1 VSKVGLVLGGG
12 GVTGAAYLFGT
23 LMALQAATDWQ
34 PNDAEVIVGTSSGAF
49 VAALVRGEAMDL
61 QAMADDGLAGK
72 DLEEW
77 LRDRIYRRVRP
88 RGVMRW
94 LTKGIVPGVTNP
106 GLGLV
111 LGTPGLYSTDP
122 LAEWIDGSL
131 GPLAHE
137 WPSEPTVIV
146 GYDLESRRRV
156 PFGTESAPE
165 VPLREAVAASSAV
178 PFIYEPVEIDG
189 RWYVDGGV
197 ASGTSVD
204 FVLGNPEPLD
214 LVVVIAPM
222 AATTARPGGRFY
234 EDFMDRAGRGTLA
247 TELDLLRRT
256 WPETEVLVLRPDDR
270 VLAVCR
276 PNLMSVDAAVPTFL
290 ATLRSMRDELAHPS
304 TWRVLSD
311 HIVGGGGRKST
322 NGAQGEQEP

>member
-23 LMALQAATDWQ
+23 LMALQMAADWK
-34 PNDAEVIVGTSSGAF
+34 PNDADVIVGTSSGAF
-49 VAALVRGEAMDL
+49 LAAMIRGDAMDL
-61 QAMADDGLAGK
+61 QAMADEGLAGK

-77 LRDRIYRRVRP
+77 LHERIYRRTRP
-88 RGVMRW
+88 RGMLRW
-94 LTKGIVPGVTNP
+94 VTKGIVPGVTKP

-111 LGTPGLYSTDP
+111 LGSPGLYSTDP

-131 GPLAHE
+131 GSLADG
-137 WPSEPTVIV
+137 WPAKPTVIV
-146 GYDLESRRRV
+146 GYDLESRQRV
-156 PFGTESAPE
+156 PFGTVAAPE
-165 VPLREAVAASSAV
+165 IALREAVAASSAV

-204 FVLGNPEPLD
+204 LVLGNPEPLD

-234 EDFMDRAGRGTLA
+234 EDFMDRVGRASLA
-247 TELDLLRRT
+247 TELDLLRKT
-256 WPETEVLVLRPDDR
+256 WPDTDVLVLRPDDR

-276 PNLMSVDAAVPTFL
+276 PNLMSVDAAIPTFL

-304 TWRVLSD
+304 TWRMLSD
-311 HIVGGGGRKST
+311 HIV
-322 NGAQGEQEP
+322 

>member
-1 VSKVGLVLGGG
+1 VLGGG
-12 GVTGAAYLFGT
+12 GVTGAAYVFGT
-23 LMALQAATDWQ
+23 LMALQMATDWDPQ
-34 PNDAEVIVGTSSGAF
+34 DAEVIVGTSSGAF
-49 VAALVRGEAMDL
+49 VAAMIRGDAMDL
-61 QAMADDGLAGK
+61 RAMADDGLAGR

-77 LRDRIYRRVRP
+77 LHQRIYRRVRP
-88 RGVMRW
+88 RGMMRW
-94 LTKGIVPGVTNP
+94 VTKGIVPAVTNP

-111 LGTPGLYSTDP
+111 LGSPGLYSTDP
-122 LAEWIDGSL
+122 IAEWVDGSL
-131 GPLAHE
+131 GPLAE
-137 WPSEPTVIV
+137 GWPSEPTVIV
-146 GYDLESRRRV
+146 AYDLESRARV

-165 VPLREAVAASSAV
+165 VALRDAVAASSAV
-178 PFIYEPVEIDG
+178 PFIYEPVQIEG

-204 FVLGNPEPLD
+204 LVLGNPDPLD
-214 LVVVIAPM
+214 LIVVVAPM

-234 EDFMDRAGRGTLA
+234 EEFMDRVGRGALA
-247 TELDLLRRT
+247 TELDLIRRT
-256 WPETEVLVLRPDDR
+256 WPDTDVLVLRPDDR

-311 HIVGGGGRKST
+311 HLV
-322 NGAQGEQEP
+322 

>member
-1 VSKVGLVLGGG
+1 MLGGG
-12 GVTGAAYLFGT
+12 GVTGAAYVFGT
-23 LMALQAATDWQ
+23 LMALQMATDWDPQ
-34 PNDAEVIVGTSSGAF
+34 DAEVIVGTSSGAF
-49 VAALVRGEAMDL
+49 VAAMIRGDAMDL
-61 QAMADDGLAGK
+61 RAMADDGLAGR

-77 LRDRIYRRVRP
+77 LHQRIYRRVRP
-88 RGVMRW
+88 RGMMRW
-94 LTKGIVPGVTNP
+94 VTKGIVPAVTNP

-111 LGTPGLYSTDP
+111 LGSPGLYSTDP
-122 LAEWIDGSL
+122 IAEWVDGSL
-131 GPLAHE
+131 GPLAE
-137 WPSEPTVIV
+137 GWPSEPTVIV
-146 GYDLESRRRV
+146 AYDLESRARV

-165 VPLREAVAASSAV
+165 VALRDAVAASSAV
-178 PFIYEPVEIDG
+178 PFIYEPVQIEG

-204 FVLGNPEPLD
+204 LVLGNPDPLD
-214 LVVVIAPM
+214 LIVVVAPM

-234 EDFMDRAGRGTLA
+234 EEFMDRVGRGALA
-247 TELDLLRRT
+247 TELDLIRRT
-256 WPETEVLVLRPDDR
+256 WPDTDVLVLRPDDR

-311 HIVGGGGRKST
+311 HLV
-322 NGAQGEQEP
+322 

>member
-1 VSKVGLVLGGG
+1 MLGGG
-12 GVTGAAYLFGT
+12 GVTGAAYVFGT
-23 LMALQAATDWQ
+23 LLALQMATDWDPQ
-34 PNDAEVIVGTSSGAF
+34 DAEVIVGTSSGAF
-49 VAALVRGEAMDL
+49 VAAMIRGDAMDL
-61 QAMADDGLAGK
+61 QAMADAGLAGK

-77 LRDRIYRRVRP
+77 LHQRIYGRIRP
-88 RGVMRW
+88 RGMMRW
-94 LTKGIVPGVTNP
+94 LTQGLVPAVTNP

-111 LGTPGLYSTDP
+111 LGTPGLYSTDSI
-122 LAEWIDGSL
+122 AEWVDGSL
-131 GPLAHE
+131 GPLAAS

-146 GYDLESRRRV
+146 AYDLESRSRV

-165 VPLREAVAASSAV
+165 VALRDAVAASSAV
-178 PFIYEPVEIDG
+178 PFIYEPTQIEG

-204 FVLGNPEPLD
+204 LVLGSPEPLD
-214 LVVVIAPM
+214 LIVVIAPM

-234 EDFMDRAGRGTLA
+234 EDFMDRMGRGALA
-247 TELDLLRRT
+247 TELDLIRRR

-290 ATLRSMRDELAHPS
+290 ATLRSMRDDLAHPS

-311 HIVGGGGRKST
+311 HIVS
-322 NGAQGEQEP
+322 